1 MGKFK
6 NRLRQFMSGRYGTD
20 KLNMFILFSGVIISI
35 VAAFLKSAL
44 VILIL
49 TTLSYALMFWAIFR
63 CFSRNVYKRYQENRK
78 FLMLWDRIKDRQHRY
93 FTCPRCRQPVRVP
106 RGKGKIAITCPKCK
120 EKFIKKT

>member
-20 KLNMFILFSGVIISI
+20 KLNMCILIVGVIISI

-63 CFSRNVYKRYQENRK
+63 CFSRNVYKRDQENRK
-78 FLMLWDRIKDRQHRY
+78 FLMLWDRIKDRRHRY